1 MKALQDLFFAYKEKD
16 SRTAGQIV
24 GNEALPYKI
33 LSRLFQENRVEAL
46 GKALEIS
53 NLESAFEAAHR
64 MKNISTNFES
74 RLLYN
79 VNYIL
84 QKQDRNRAV
93 YQTIQVEFQPVNKL
107 WEQLGQ

>member
-1 MKALQDLFFAYKEKD
+1 MKALQDLFFSYKEKD

-64 MKNISTNFES
+64 LKNISTNFES
-74 RLLYN
+74 QAAIQCKLYPSKAGS
-79 VNYIL
+79 
-84 QKQDRNRAV
+84 KQSCISDD
-93 YQTIQVEFQPVNKL
+93 TS
-107 WEQLGQ
+107 